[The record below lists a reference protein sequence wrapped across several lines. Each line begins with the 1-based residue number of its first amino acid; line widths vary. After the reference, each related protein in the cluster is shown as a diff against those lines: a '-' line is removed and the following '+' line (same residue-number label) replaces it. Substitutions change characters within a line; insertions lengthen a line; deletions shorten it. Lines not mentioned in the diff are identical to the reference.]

1 MMTVGE
7 LELRLN
13 ELLRASEFQDFTFN
27 GLNVGHR
34 DAEVKGVLTAVDY
47 DPILADVALREDAN
61 VVIVHHGLWWGKP
74 YTLTG
79 MSYRL
84 FSSLFSSGLSLLAY
98 HLPLDAHPEVGN
110 NAYIADLLGGEF
122 VGLGDELG
130 VGLVSAEEMA
140 LEDVIAGL
148 EKRFC
153 IRDVWP
159 FSRSGRV
166 GIISG
171 AGGGISPEK
180 LATDNVKIFITGEV
194 SYPQWLA
201 FRRAGVSLV
210 LLGHYQS
217 EVGGPVLLARW
228 IEENL
233 GIPAKFVEVF
243 DDAM

>member
-1 MMTVGE
+1 MTVGE

-13 ELLRASEFQDFTFN
+13 ELLRVSEFQDFTFN

-34 DAEVKGVLTAVDY
+34 DVEVKGVLTAVDY
-47 DPILADVALREDAN
+47 DPILVDVALRENAN

-98 HLPLDAHPEVGN
+98 HLPLDAHTEVGN
-110 NAYIADLLGGEF
+110 NAYIASLLGGECAS
-122 VGLGDELG
+122 LGDEMG
-130 VGLVSAEEMA
+130 VGLVSAEEMG
-140 LEDVIAGL
+140 LEDVIARL
-148 EKRFC
+148 EKKFY

-159 FSRSGRV
+159 FSRNGRV
-166 GIISG
+166 GVISG

-180 LATDNVKIFITGEV
+180 LAGNNIRIFITGEV

-201 FRRAGVSLV
+201 FRRAGVSLI

-217 EVGGPVLLARW
+217 EVGGPILLAQW
-228 IEENL
+228 IRKNL
-233 GIPAKFVEVF
+233 GIPAMFVDIFE
-243 DDAM
+243 DAM